1 MSKADSKPSF
11 VTLITDWGQH
21 DYYCGM
27 LKGRIVSTCSNIQ
40 IVDISHSIPSFNIH
54 HAAFVLK
61 HSYHNFPKGTI
72 HVVLVNT
79 EDSEHSHLLLLEEH
93 GHFFVLPDNG
103 MLGLLFNTNP
113 DNIFQA
119 KYNGTGSFASLD
131 GFVNIIK
138 KLNDGEPIH
147 SIGQKTDEYSEK
159 IALRATID
167 DAVINGSII
176 YIDSYKNVITNISR
190 SLFDRISN
198 NRNFKIYV
206 QSKYNMISKISDTYN
221 QVDQGE
227 LFALFNSANLL
238 EIGIRNGYAA
248 ELLNLGTGG
257 NVRIDFLE

>member
-1 MSKADSKPSF
+1 MSKSDIKSTIA
-11 VTLITDWGQH
+11 TLITDWGQH

-27 LKGRIVSTCSNIQ
+27 LKGRIVSACPNIQ

-61 HSYHNFPKGTI
+61 HSYYNFPKGTI
-72 HVVLVNT
+72 HVVMVNS
-79 EDSEHSHLLLLEEH
+79 EESEHSRLLLLEEQ
-93 GHFFVLPDNG
+93 GHFFILPDNG
-103 MLGLLFNTNP
+103 MLGLLFNTEP
-113 DNIFQA
+113 ENIYQA
-119 KYNGTGSFASLD
+119 KYNEVGSFASLD
-131 GFVNIIK
+131 GFLDIIK
-138 KLNDGEPIH
+138 KIYDGEPIH
-147 SIGQKTDEYSEK
+147 AIGQKTDEYSQK

-167 DAVINGSII
+167 DSVINGSII
-176 YIDSYKNVITNISR
+176 YVDSYRNVITNISK
-190 SLFDRISN
+190 SLFDRIGN

-206 QSKYNMISKISDTYN
+206 QSKYNMISKISNTYN

-227 LFALFNSANLL
+227 LIALFNSANLL